1 MNYINL
7 DMEYADDV
15 SKESSNYLNYNDIR
29 KIKDEVPKV
38 QLSRGLQLSN
48 TKTEERVINK
58 ESNSWKNVSY
68 LVL

>member
-58 ESNSWKNVSY
+58 ESNSWKNVNY

>member
-1 MNYINL
+1 
-7 DMEYADDV
+7 MEYADDV

-38 QLSRGLQLSN
+38 QLSRGLQLNN

-58 ESNSWKNVSY
+58 ESNSWKNVNY